1 MTVGDLKVADKSQTQ
16 NEIRY
21 MFIDMHCHSVSSDDA
36 RATAEQYLKWIQV
49 LRRRGHQV
57 DGIVLTEHRKF
68 DREADYSALARP
80 YDVLV
85 LKGSELDTRYG
96 HVLVYG
102 VNDQL
107 LQMFDFSDV
116 TIDTQALIHEARR
129 SGAMAVPAHP
139 GRFGVGLV
147 DHIANGAILEGLEII
162 EQLNFGSRD
171 GEDARASD
179 LSAQLGLWGIGGSD
193 AHFTSAIGSCVTDFQ
208 DSIHNET
215 DLVAA
220 LASGRFQA
228 VRMEGART

>member
-1 MTVGDLKVADKSQTQ
+1 
-16 NEIRY
+16 
-21 MFIDMHCHSVSSDDA
+21 MFIDMHCHSISSDDA

-49 LRRRGHQV
+49 LRQRGRQV

-68 DREADYSALARP
+68 DREADYSALAKQ

-102 VNDQL
+102 VNDHL
-107 LQMFDFSDV
+107 LQTFDFSDV

-147 DHIANGAILEGLEII
+147 DHLANGADVEDLEII
-162 EQLNFGSRD
+162 ELLNFGSRE
-171 GEDARASD
+171 GENERAAE
-179 LSAQLGLWGIGGSD
+179 LGAQRGLLGIGGSD
-193 AHFTSAIGSCVTDFQ
+193 AHFTSAIGSCLTEFQ

-215 DLVAA
+215 DLVTA
-220 LASGRFQA
+220 LAGGRFQA
-228 VRMEGART
+228 VSMEGART